1 MAEFVID
8 TGSASVSLYMSTA
21 KHSNKNLAIMS
32 HNTWYYMPLI
42 APGDT
47 IEFESKLWSYDP
59 SKPTFCAYGDKQY
72 VVPNK
77 SEAVMTYDIPAGTY
91 DPATFEG
98 MIKSFISQNGS
109 RKVANDFSVTVNHQ
123 TLNLKSG
130 NTIYYRVN
138 GSSYMGGVRAVWFN
152 SLTEASSAPPL
163 SASSSS
169 GFAVSKAYVVYL
181 KDVNTG
187 YTNTFKSYSNF
198 RITVTTGIKFA

>member
-47 IEFESKLWSYDP
+47 IEFESKVWSYDP

-91 DPATFEG
+91 DPDTFATL
-98 MIKSFISQNGS
+98 IASYISQNGS
-109 RKVANDFSVTVNHQ
+109 RTVSNSFTATVNSQ
-123 TLNLKSG
+123 TINVAAGTPLTYTYQYSG
-130 NTIYYRVN
+130 SAKFVGFN
-138 GSSYMGGVRAVWFN
+138 G
-152 SLTEASSAPPL
+152 
-163 SASSSS
+163 
-169 GFAVSKAYVVYL
+169 
-181 KDVNTG
+181 
-187 YTNTFKSYSNF
+187 NF
-198 RITVTTGIKFA
+198 RGGKTFQNSSDFTTNKQYCVGWTYIPIQGNMYKNFKITIGTGIKFK

>member
-1 MAEFVID
+1 MALYLYKNGTWNWTGTPNKVTTPSLCYYQNNAINYLPLITK
-8 TGSASVSLYMSTA
+8 TGSV
-21 KHSNKNLAIMS
+21 
-32 HNTWYYMPLI
+32 
-42 APGDT
+42 T
-47 IEFESKLWSYDP
+47 INEKKWSYTADV
-59 SKPTFCAYGDKQY
+59 PTFHVIYNNTEY

-152 SLTEASSAPPL
+152 SLEEVSSAPPL
-163 SASSSS
+163 HASTGS
-169 GFAVSKAYVVYL
+169 GFAEVKAYVVYL
-181 KDVNTG
+181 KDVNTE
-187 YTNTFKSYSNF
+187 YTNIFKFYSNF